1 MPEKDINEV
10 KTAKEVAEKVKD
22 TSYATAEL
30 IFVIVNS
37 GFSDL
42 VMEAAKKKGARGGT
56 IFHARGTGNKEME
69 KFFGI
74 SISPEKEIVI
84 IVVKKE
90 IKDEVL
96 SEIYKDAGLDTNGQ
110 GIAFSLP
117 ISDIVGATL

>member
-1 MPEKDINEV
+1 MSEKNSNVVETV
-10 KTAKEVAEKVKD
+10 KEVVEKVKD
-22 TSYATAEL
+22 TPKEAEL

-42 VMEAAKKKGARGGT
+42 VMAAAKRKGARGGT
-56 IFHARGTGNKEME
+56 IFNARGTGNKEME